1 MLINKNK
8 SFLENAAFDSSNDN
22 NLWIRYLNK
31 FITNEG
37 NKITSSLYKE
47 LMESDV
53 LNKDQKKILKEAMI
67 PGTYMNHKVL
77 SLSCKK
83 RVFEDAS
90 FNFNSTPISDTAF
103 ELLNDRLKQKGLSLD
118 ITCAGGFVLQT
129 LGIRATMDVDAFFS
143 ANSTVQNIINSVG
156 DELGINED
164 DESWLNNSI
173 SNLNKKPDS
182 KYCELYRSYSNLNIY
197 MVIPEYL
204 IGMKLKSGREKDMS
218 DVAQIIKKL
227 NLTSPADL
235 FKKLNHMKFRPD
247 FADIL
252 GCFGEAYGNKWLMSY
267 YKEHQ
272 DDILKYS

>member
-1 MLINKNK
+1 M
-8 SFLENAAFDSSNDN
+8 ESSA
-22 NLWIRYLNK
+22 LNK
-31 FITNEG
+31 E
-37 NKITSSLYKE
+37 
-47 LMESDV
+47 
-53 LNKDQKKILKEAMI
+53 QKKILKEAMI
-67 PGTYMNHKVL
+67 PGTYMNRKVI

-83 RVFEDAS
+83 QVNEDVNIS
-90 FNFNSTPISDTAF
+90 TNNSNLPITDTAF

-118 ITCAGGFVLQT
+118 IICAGGFVLQT

-156 DELGINED
+156 DELGINEE

-182 KYCELYRSYSNLNIY
+182 KYCELYKSYSNLNIY

-227 NLTSPADL
+227 NLDSPVEL
-235 FKKLNHMKFRPD
+235 YKKLIQMKFRPD

-252 GCFGEAYGNKWLMSY
+252 GCFGEAYGNKWLMTY
-267 YKEHQ
+267 YRQHS
-272 DDILKYS
+272 DDLLKYS

>member
-1 MLINKNK
+1 MLVKKNK
-8 SFLENAAFDSSNDN
+8 TFLENAAIDSSNDM
-22 NLWIRYLNK
+22 NLWVRYLNK
-31 FITNEG
+31 FITTEN
-37 NKITSSLYKE
+37 NKITNSLYRE
-47 LMESDV
+47 LMESSA
-53 LNKDQKKILKEAMI
+53 LNKEQKKILKEAMI
-67 PGTYMNHKVL
+67 PGTYMNRKVI

-83 RVFEDAS
+83 QVNEDANIS
-90 FNFNSTPISDTAF
+90 ANNSNLPITDKAF

-118 ITCAGGFVLQT
+118 IICAGGFVLQT

-156 DELGINED
+156 DELGINEE

-182 KYCELYRSYSNLNIY
+182 KYCELYKSYSNLNIY

-227 NLTSPADL
+227 NFHLFAFFSPQGSLSVPGGA
-235 FKKLNHMKFRPD
+235 FPGGRS
-247 FADIL
+247 
-252 GCFGEAYGNKWLMSY
+252 C
-267 YKEHQ
+267 
-272 DDILKYS
+272 